1 MFTILVYKSRVHTDM
16 SPSDLYQL
24 VKAASLKN
32 AARDISGVLLFD
44 GDYFF
49 QYLEGPSDAIKSL
62 YEIIVRD
69 KRHRHVVKLMED
81 HSPTR
86 RFGVWSMHAIDVNT
100 LQGDDLNEI
109 LAKGSSFQPANAGLP
124 SHDRVLKMITAFA
137 SASWAENDASFEP
150 DQWQFQLK
158 PSQFDAVV
166 NIKKSA
172 PCQFAF
178 QPILDPVSGTVASF
192 EALIR
197 SATGGPPSECFKG
210 LSPEQLYLFD
220 LESKQY
226 AFELASQMNLG
237 KCKISINLLPMSLV
251 RVPNAVESLLTYITN
266 FGFAPQ
272 QVIVEITEEES
283 ITNFE
288 DFQMALTELRSA
300 GISVAIDDFGAGFA
314 GLTLL
319 SRFQPEKLK
328 IDRQIIEGIH
338 HDGPKQAIVK
348 AIIECAHSLGITI
361 VAEGVETVE
370 EWCWLESVGVDL
382 FQGFLFAKPQL
393 NGTPGIN
400 WPTLKAV

>member
-1 MFTILVYKSRVHTDM
+1 MFKILVYKSRVQAEI
-16 SPSDLYQL
+16 SASELYQL
-24 VKAASLKN
+24 VKSASQKN
-32 AARDISGVLLFD
+32 AANNISGVLLFD
-44 GDYFF
+44 GDYFL
-49 QYLEGPSDAIKSL
+49 QYLEGPDHEVESL
-62 YEIIVRD
+62 YETIATD
-69 KRHRHVVKLMED
+69 TRHRHVVKLMED

-86 RFGVWSMHAIDVNT
+86 RFGVWSMYAIDVNT
-100 LQGDDLNEI
+100 LHGEDLNDI
-109 LAKGSSFQPANAGLP
+109 LAKGTSFQPANLGLP

-137 SASWAENDASFEP
+137 SSSWTDNDVTVEP
-150 DQWQFQLK
+150 DQWEFRIK
-158 PSQFDAVV
+158 PSQFSKVV
-166 NIKKSA
+166 NIQRAA

-178 QPILDPVSGTVASF
+178 QPILNPVSGMVSSF

-197 SATGGPPSECFKG
+197 SPSGGSPAACFEG
-210 LSPEQLYLFD
+210 LSPQELYRFD

-237 KCKISINLLPMSLV
+237 RCNLSINLLPMSLV
-251 RVPNAVESLLTYITN
+251 RIPHAVERLLSYITN

-288 DFQMALTELRSA
+288 DFQAALKELRSA

-328 IDRQIIEGIH
+328 IDRQIIEGIP

-361 VAEGVETVE
+361 IAEGVETVE
-370 EWCWLESVGVDL
+370 EWCWLQSIGVDL
-382 FQGFLFAKPQL
+382 YQGFLFARPEL
-393 NGTPGIN
+393 NGTPDIN
-400 WPTLKAV
+400 WPSLKAG